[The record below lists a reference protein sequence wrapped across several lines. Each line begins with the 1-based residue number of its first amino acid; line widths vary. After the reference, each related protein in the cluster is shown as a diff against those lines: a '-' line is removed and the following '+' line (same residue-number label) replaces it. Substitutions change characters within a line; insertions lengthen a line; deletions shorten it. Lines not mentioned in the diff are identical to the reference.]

1 MKPTK
6 RKAFNFLRSYF
17 DVLNELK
24 DDADKLDFLLSVI
37 NKQFLNEEP
46 EKLNFI
52 VNLCYQSQRHSI
64 ESSVKGWIRVSNTD
78 TYGNSLT
85 NPSTNPSTDLGT
97 NPSTNPKEVEVEGK
111 VEVEEKEENNGV
123 FEAEIIEYSFTD
135 FWEVYPNKTN
145 KKLAEVKFN
154 KLTKEQKDLVEYHL
168 PLFVANKPFKEYNYP
183 HATTYLNQ
191 DRYKDE
197 ITTNFKTQ
205 ENERLKQISTM
216 LRSDGSAKYL

>member
-1 MKPTK
+1 MAENKKSFTAYCDWNTTFNSLPDD
-6 RKAFNFLRSYF
+6 KAGQLI
-17 DVLNELK
+17 K
-24 DDADKLDFLLSVI
+24 HLLSYVNDENPVTDDLLI
-37 NKQFLNEEP
+37 NAVFASIKATLKRDLVKWK
-46 EKLNFI
+46 EK
-52 VNLCYQSQRHSI
+52 SI
-64 ESSVKGWIRVSNTD
+64 KNSESASLRWDKKNANACERIKVDAKHADSVSVSDSDSDILLHNI
-78 TYGNSLT
+78 
-85 NPSTNPSTDLGT
+85 
-97 NPSTNPKEVEVEGK
+97 
-111 VEVEEKEENNGV
+111 NNNV

-135 FWEVYPNKTN
+135 FWELYPNKTN

-197 ITTNFKTQ
+197 ITTNLKTQ

>member
-1 MKPTK
+1 MVKLTK
-6 RKAFNFLRSYF
+6 RKGFNFFRSYY
-17 DVLNELK
+17 DVYNELENDK
-24 DDADKLDFLLSVI
+24 DKISFIEALLDR
-37 NKQFLNEEP
+37 QFLGLKP
-46 EKLNFI
+46 TDLKGMAKFAYI
-52 VNLCYQSQRHSI
+52 SQTNSI
-64 ESSVKGWIRVSNTD
+64 DSQVKGFEDKTGIILHPSVGGCVGVITPP
-78 TYGNSLT
+78 SLQ
-85 NPSTNPSTDLGT
+85 
-97 NPSTNPKEVEVEGK
+97 VEVEGK